1 MTWLLVTVPIFVIHI
16 YEIMF
21 IFDKNS
27 NIVNLPNT
35 YTLYAL
41 AQCEFNSVAGKVIEA
56 KELMQILHIS
66 VLGVYG

>member
-1 MTWLLVTVPIFVIHI
+1 MTVPIFVIHI

-27 NIVNLPNT
+27 SIVNLPNT

-41 AQCEFNSVAGKVIEA
+41 TQCEFNSVAGKVIEA
-56 KELMQILHIS
+56 KELMQILHSS